1 MIVFSAVSK
10 KFLPDSYALENVSF
24 TISPGELVVITG
36 PSGSGKTTIM
46 NLLTM
51 QYTPTEGDIFFH
63 DLPLNSIKNS
73 QIPYHRRKIG
83 VVFQDYK
90 LISELNVWENI
101 ALPLSIMGK
110 NEAEIE
116 NRVTDLLTL
125 VNLTEKAFHFPKQ
138 LSGGEAQRISIA
150 RALSTGPSVIF
161 ADEPTG
167 NLDKKN
173 SLEIA
178 QLLQKINSYGTTI
191 LIATH
196 DHDVID
202 LFSKKRNIVLDH
214 SHVVKD
220 TNQVKVKT
228 EQSKKKAAEGVEKIE
243 NDTESSKEEKETKEK
258 SEGEVKSK
266 ATIEDHQ
273 SEKTTE
279 SKEEKIGFFQKLFGR
294 KPTEKKADSN
304 EVEETDSIEKMGVN
318 DEEVEI
324 TSKKKNKKKEKQK
337 ES

>member
-51 QYTPTEGDIFFH
+51 QYTPTEGVIFFH
-63 DLPLNSIKNS
+63 DLPLNTVKNS

-110 NEAEIE
+110 NESEIE
-116 NRVTDLLTL
+116 KRVTDLLTL

-173 SLEIA
+173 SIEIA
-178 QLLQKINSYGTTI
+178 QLLEKINSYGTTI
-191 LIATH
+191 LLATH

-202 LFSKKRNIVLDH
+202 LFSKHRSIVLEH
-214 SHVVKD
+214 SRVVKD
-220 TNQVKVKT
+220 TKQVETKS
-228 EQSKKKAAEGVEKIE
+228 EQPKKKA
-243 NDTESSKEEKETKEK
+243 
-258 SEGEVKSK
+258 
-266 ATIEDHQ
+266 
-273 SEKTTE
+273 EKTTE
-279 SKEEKIGFFQKLFGR
+279 PKKGTQETKKKLDDKPETKVTTEEPKSEEIEKTEGAQEKKMGFFQRLFG
-294 KPTEKKADSN
+294 KKSVEKDIVTQEPEMSEEVAEVEKKDTTEN
-304 EVEETDSIEKMGVN
+304 TDS
-318 DEEVEI
+318 
-324 TSKKKNKKKEKQK
+324 SPKKKNKKGEKQK
-337 ES
+337 EK